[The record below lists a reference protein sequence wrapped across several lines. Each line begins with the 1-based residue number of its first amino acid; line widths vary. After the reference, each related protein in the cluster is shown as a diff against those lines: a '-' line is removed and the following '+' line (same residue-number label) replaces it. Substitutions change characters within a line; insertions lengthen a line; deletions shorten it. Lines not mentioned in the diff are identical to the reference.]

1 MSAATDHAD
10 VVLPAEGPEQ
20 EIARDLA
27 RRAAWVS
34 PAFLVLGAVLGGVDG
49 AVSAGL
55 ALLLVAGNFLLGAAI
70 IGRAVS
76 VSLNAL
82 YGAVLLGYVVRLGL
96 LAVIALS
103 FKSTGWFSAVPF
115 AITLLVTH
123 LGLLAAETK
132 RVSMTLAHPGLAPSA
147 RKFGDEPSTDPTSPQ
162 E

>member
-1 MSAATDHAD
+1 MRAVTGHPD
-10 VVLPAEGPEQ
+10 VALPAEGPER

-34 PAFLVLGAVLGGVDG
+34 PAFVALGAVIGGVNG

-76 VSLNAL
+76 ISLNAL

-96 LAVIALS
+96 LAVIALV
-103 FKSTGWFSAVPF
+103 FKSTGWSSAVPF
-115 AITLLVTH
+115 AITLIVTH

-147 RKFGDEPSTDPTSPQ
+147 SKVGDEATTDPTSPQ

>member
-1 MSAATDHAD
+1 MSAVTGNPD
-10 VVLPAEGPEQ
+10 VVLPAEGPER

-27 RRAAWVS
+27 RRAAGVS
-34 PAFLVLGAVLGGVDG
+34 PAFIILGAALEGVDG

-82 YGAVLLGYVVRLGL
+82 YGAVLLGYIVRLGL
-96 LAVIALS
+96 LAVIALA

-132 RVSMTLAHPGLAPSA
+132 RVSITLAHPGLAPSA
-147 RKFGDEPSTDPTSPQ
+147 RKVGDEPSTDPTSPQ